1 MVQKYCGLSQG
12 SGIEILIHPYQEPNM
27 ELFAENGYFRKKLHL
42 MLKYVWK
49 DSEYA
54 SASFENTTNP
64 SNEKES
70 GSHKIYFKNVS
81 DEGFF

>member
-1 MVQKYCGLSQG
+1 MVQKYCGLSQE
-12 SGIEILIHPYQEPNM
+12 SGIEILIHPYQEPTM

-70 GSHKIYFKNVS
+70 GSHKITSKTSAMKV
-81 DEGFF
+81 FF